1 MNLYIKSNFKNII
14 NKLLLTPTFFNFKNV
29 YNVHHQLTNTN
40 LKIMFNKKLNTT
52 FLNLKLID
60 NITCNKNKFN
70 FIFIG
75 ILL

>member
-40 LKIMFNKKLNTT
+40 LKIMFNKKLNHT

-60 NITCNKNKFN
+60 NITCNKNKQT
-70 FIFIG
+70 
-75 ILL
+75 